1 MEKNLPPEGT
11 QDEKQLDKL
20 YELAMRF
27 RSQIL
32 AVKYDMLDF
41 GFAKR
46 KPIVEAASDSQTETK
61 RTVTLMARLEVSQ
74 TFALLVPLGA

>member
-1 MEKNLPPEGT
+1 MHIDLCKTLKLMEKNLPPEGT

-41 GFAKR
+41 GSAKR
-46 KPIVEAASDSQTETK
+46 KPIVEAASDSQT
-61 RTVTLMARLEVSQ
+61 
-74 TFALLVPLGA
+74 